1 MTTEQGSSP
10 LTWRTHLRD
19 KKKVE
24 TDIGIMFM
32 MMNLSKYGAKRKVK
46 PLNYYSKKQKTE
58 KFTIKMNFSV
68 FISGIKA

>member
-32 MMNLSKYGAKRKVK
+32 MMNLSKYGAKRVSVK
-46 PLNYYSKKQKTE
+46 
-58 KFTIKMNFSV
+58 
-68 FISGIKA
+68 